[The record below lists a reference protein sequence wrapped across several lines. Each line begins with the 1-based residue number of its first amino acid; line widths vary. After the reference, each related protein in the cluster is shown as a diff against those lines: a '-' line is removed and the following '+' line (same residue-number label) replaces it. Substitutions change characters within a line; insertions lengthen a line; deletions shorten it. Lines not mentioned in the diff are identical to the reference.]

1 MKKLLQ
7 INAACNTGST
17 GKIAEQIGLLAES
30 QGWESY
36 IAHSARY
43 ARPTRLR
50 DITTSKSVSEKM
62 HYAGTLLTDGHGLY
76 SRQDTKELVGSIK
89 RICPDVIHLHN
100 IHGHYLNYV
109 VLFDYLK
116 EADIPVVWTLHD
128 CWPFTGHC
136 VYFDRIGCE
145 KWRTMC
151 SDCPQRESY
160 PKSLVDR
167 SSRNYELKKKLFT
180 SVSDMTI
187 VPVSDWL
194 HGLVAQSFLAKYPI
208 HTIHNGI
215 DLDKFKP
222 CMSDFRKRY
231 SLEGK
236 FVVLGVADG
245 YGERKGLQD
254 FNRLSQM
261 LGDNA
266 KIVMVGLSE
275 KDKEKVSGNIIGLGR
290 TSTQQELIDI
300 YSAADVFINPTYED
314 NFPTTN
320 LEALACGTPVVTYR
334 TGGSP
339 EAVDEHTGIVVE
351 KGDLDGLF
359 QAVMG
364 IMVSGKSSYSKA
376 CVERAAS
383 NYNKADRFREYIEL
397 YDSLLY
403 RMLRVGV
410 NLV

>member
-1 MKKLLQ
+1 MVMPKLLQ
-7 INAACNTGST
+7 INATCNWGST
-17 GKIAEQIGLLAES
+17 GKIVEQISHVAS
-30 QGWESY
+30 SRGWECY
-36 IAHSARY
+36 VAHGARY
-43 ARPTRLR
+43 VGKSKFPTFQVCSRNEENLHWM
-50 DITTSKSVSEKM
+50 KSF
-62 HYAGTLLTDGHGLY
+62 ALDAHGLG
-76 SRQDTKELVGSIK
+76 SQRGTKRLVDWIEQIK
-89 RICPDVIHLHN
+89 PDVVHLHN
-100 IHGHYLNYV
+100 IHGYYVNIPILFNYLYE
-109 VLFDYLK
+109 K
-116 EADIPVVWTLHD
+116 RIPVVWTLHD
-128 CWPFTGHC
+128 CWSFTGHC
-136 VYFDRIGCE
+136 VYFDLIACDKWKSHCE
-145 KWRTMC
+145 H
-151 SDCPQRESY
+151 CPQIHTY
-160 PKSLVDR
+160 PKALIDK
-167 SSRNYELKKKLFT
+167 SSRNYELKKRLFT
-180 SVSDMTI
+180 SVQNMTI
-187 VPVSDWL
+187 VPVSEWL
-194 HGLVAQSFLAKYPI
+194 QNLVTQSFLAKYPI

-339 EAVDEHTGIVVE
+339 EAVDEHTGIVVK
-351 KGDLDGLF
+351 KGDLDGLI
-359 QAVMG
+359 QAVMS

-376 CVERAAS
+376 CVDRAAS
-383 NYNKADRFREYIEL
+383 NYNKADRFCEYIEL
-397 YDSLLY
+397 YDIVTQNNTC
-403 RMLRVGV
+403 RG
-410 NLV
+410 